1 MNRLLR
7 RVADTTQPVNPW
19 CSYRWIS
26 GSLTFPRNTPNGESA
41 LANSPRTLRQSYRRD
56 LVLRRANGGDGSSP
70 GEDKGER
77 VKVHL
82 PGQSESAGGIGKT
95 TCASSHNRSFIVV
108 EHSWRCRGSQLSDEI
123 TGDFV
128 AIGGSPVKETCEASI
143 AEVRDEFR
151 NPGESAQL
159 SRDSRIAHEEVS

>member
-26 GSLTFPRNTPNGESA
+26 GSLTFPRNTPNGESSTRKSGIQTIA
-41 LANSPRTLRQSYRRD
+41 ADGQVIATS

-70 GEDKGER
+70 REDKGER

-82 PGQSESAGGIGKT
+82 PGQSESAGGIGKA
-95 TCASSHNRSFIVV
+95 TCASSHNRNFIVV

-128 AIGGSPVKETCEASI
+128 AIGCSPVKETCVASI
-143 AEVRDEFR
+143 AE
-151 NPGESAQL
+151 GSG
-159 SRDSRIAHEEVS
+159 